1 MLEIFVYPLLRT
13 RRRHMIFQLDGAPP
27 HWGLQVRAFLN
38 DKFLER
44 WIGRG
49 GPAAWPPRSPDIN
62 SLDFFLWG
70 YVKIEVF
77 KSLQHLKCRITQ
89 ALAQCTSH
97 CPPVDK
103 TLKELLRRLKL
114 LTNNRG
120 SHVEVYY

>member
-1 MLEIFVYPLLRT
+1 MLEIFAYPLLRT
-13 RRRHMIFQLDGAPP
+13 RRRHMLFQLDGAPP

-70 YVKIEVF
+70 YVNIEVF
-77 KSLQHLKCRITQ
+77 KSL
-89 ALAQCTSH
+89 
-97 CPPVDK
+97 
-103 TLKELLRRLKL
+103 
-114 LTNNRG
+114 
-120 SHVEVYY
+120 

>member
-13 RRRHMIFQLDGAPP
+13 RRRHMLFQLDGAPP

-70 YVKIEVF
+70 YVNIEVF
-77 KSLQHLKCRITQ
+77 KSLPHLKGLITK
-89 ALAQCTSH
+89 ALAQVTALML
-97 CPPVDK
+97 DK

-114 LTNNRG
+114 LTNNHG